1 MLRQF
6 STRRIVV
13 FFLFDWLATLGAL
26 TLALQLRVWIGI
38 LPPDFAAVLQG
49 AGISVNQWPIAAIN
63 QLLVPQLLLLVAVIW
78 PFSFLI
84 FNVYDGRRNS
94 TLRSELLNVFMS
106 ILAATLV
113 LAGMLYF
120 TFQEVSRLAIVVFFV
135 ADCILLLGMRLS
147 WWLLRKNSRTIHT
160 SRPTI
165 IVGAGA
171 VGLRVASELRKY
183 AGNQVEL
190 LGFVDDDPSKQQQKY
205 AGLDVLGTLA
215 DLSIVTASHQIED
228 AVVALPLRAH
238 SRLVEVCH
246 VMQEAGI
253 RVHVVPDLFTLSFPG
268 ATLDGFGGV
277 PVIDLGQPGIRGL
290 RRIFKRTFDVLI
302 TSIILIFALPI
313 MAVIA
318 IAVKLDSRGPI
329 LYRQKRIGEQ
339 GHAFYMLK
347 FRSMFV
353 NNNDAIHREYVKK
366 LIQENT
372 SLAQG
377 TSSLKLE
384 RDPRIT
390 RVGHFIR
397 KTSLDELPQFFN
409 VLRGEMSLVGPR
421 PPIPYEVEVYQK
433 WHTRR
438 FEAIPGITGMWQV
451 HGRNRVSFD
460 EMVRMDID
468 YIERQSLWLDI
479 KLLIQTPF
487 VLLTGRGA
495 G

>member
-1 MLRQF
+1 
-6 STRRIVV
+6 
-13 FFLFDWLATLGAL
+13 
-26 TLALQLRVWIGI
+26 
-38 LPPDFAAVLQG
+38 
-49 AGISVNQWPIAAIN
+49 
-63 QLLVPQLLLLVAVIW
+63 
-78 PFSFLI
+78 
-84 FNVYDGRRNS
+84 
-94 TLRSELLNVFMS
+94 
-106 ILAATLV
+106 
-113 LAGMLYF
+113 
-120 TFQEVSRLAIVVFFV
+120 
-135 ADCILLLGMRLS
+135 
-147 WWLLRKNSRTIHT
+147 
-160 SRPTI
+160 
-165 IVGAGA
+165 
-171 VGLRVASELRKY
+171 
-183 AGNQVEL
+183 
-190 LGFVDDDPSKQQQKY
+190 
-205 AGLDVLGTLA
+205 
-215 DLSIVTASHQIED
+215 
-228 AVVALPLRAH
+228 
-238 SRLVEVCH
+238 
-246 VMQEAGI
+246 
-253 RVHVVPDLFTLSFPG
+253 
-268 ATLDGFGGV
+268 
-277 PVIDLGQPGIRGL
+277 
-290 RRIFKRTFDVLI
+290 
-302 TSIILIFALPI
+302 
-313 MAVIA
+313 
-318 IAVKLDSRGPI
+318 
-329 LYRQKRIGEQ
+329 
-339 GHAFYMLK
+339 
-347 FRSMFV
+347 MFV